1 MPQQTLTLRDLHA
14 GLSRQLETL
23 EGKLAAGEALGGWKV
38 GLTSGQARDSMG
50 AGFRPFGHILES
62 RIFASGARIGLEALG
77 RAGVENECCFT
88 IGRELAGEVSRD
100 AVVDA
105 VQSVAPAFEINQRR
119 LSADAPARDRLADD
133 LSQWG
138 IVAATP
144 RAVAGIDFES
154 LVVTL
159 ARDGEAVET
168 VAARGHIDDHFAS
181 IAALAAQLSRFGR
194 TLQPGQRVITG
205 SFGRCPVAEPSRWS
219 GDFGSDLGVVEVVF
233 T

>member
-1 MPQQTLTLRDLHA
+1 MSTPALRDLHA

-50 AGFRPFGHILES
+50 AGFRPFGYILES
-62 RIFASGARIGLEALG
+62 RIFASGARIGLDAFE
-77 RAGVENECCFT
+77 RVGVENECCFT
-88 IGRELAGEVSRD
+88 IGRELAGGVSRE
-100 AVVDA
+100 AVADA
-105 VQSVAPAFEINQRR
+105 VQGVAPAFEINERR
-119 LSADAPARDRLADD
+119 LPADAPAPDRLADD

-138 IVAATP
+138 IVAGVS
-144 RAVAGIDFES
+144 RAVKGVDFES

-168 VAARGHIDDHFAS
+168 VAARGHIEDHFAS

-194 TLQPGQRVITG
+194 TLQPGQRIITG
-205 SFGRCPVAEPSRWS
+205 SFGRCPVTEPSRWS
-219 GDFGSDLGVVEVVF
+219 GNFGSELGVVEVVF
-233 T
+233 A

>member
-1 MPQQTLTLRDLHA
+1 MPTPALRDLDD
-14 GLSRQLETL
+14 GLNRQLETL

-50 AGFRPFGHILES
+50 PGFRPFGYILES
-62 RIFASGARIGLEALG
+62 RIFASGARIGLHAFE
-77 RAGVENECCFT
+77 RVGVENECCFT
-88 IGRELAGEVSRD
+88 IGRELAGDVSRD
-100 AVVDA
+100 AVAGA
-105 VQSVAPAFEINQRR
+105 VQGVAPAFEINERR
-119 LSADAPARDRLADD
+119 LPADALAADRLADD

-138 IVAATP
+138 IVAGES
-144 RAVAGIDFES
+144 RGVAGVDFES

-168 VAARGHIDDHFAS
+168 VAARGHIEDHFDS

-205 SFGRCPVAEPSRWS
+205 SFGRCPVTEPSRWS
-219 GDFGSDLGVVEVVF
+219 GDFGSELGVVEVVF
-233 T
+233 A

>member
-1 MPQQTLTLRDLHA
+1 MPTTRELHA
-14 GLSRQLETL
+14 GLSRQLAVL
-23 EGKLAAGEALGGWKV
+23 EERLAAGESLGGWKV

-50 AGFRPFGHILES
+50 AGFRPFGYILDS
-62 RIFASGARIGLEALG
+62 RIFASGANISLSAFERV
-77 RAGVENECCFT
+77 GVENECCFT

-100 AVVDA
+100 EVLDA
-105 VQSVAPAFEINQRR
+105 LDGVAPGFEINERR
-119 LSADAPARDRLADD
+119 LLADTTAPERLADD

-138 IVAATP
+138 IVAGP
-144 RAVAGIDFES
+144 SRAVAGVDFES

-168 VAARGHIDDHFAS
+168 VPARGHIEDHFSS

-205 SFGRCPVAEPSRWS
+205 SFGRCPVQGPSSWS
-219 GDFGSDLGVVEVVF
+219 GDFGSELGVVEVNF

>member
-1 MPQQTLTLRDLHA
+1 MSTPALRDLHA

-50 AGFRPFGHILES
+50 AGFRPFGYILES
-62 RIFASGARIGLEALG
+62 RIFASGARIGLDAFE
-77 RAGVENECCFT
+77 RVGVENECCFT

-100 AVVDA
+100 AVASA
-105 VQSVAPAFEINQRR
+105 VRSVAPAFEINERR
-119 LSADAPARDRLADD
+119 LPANAPAADRLADD

-138 IVAATP
+138 IVAGVS
-144 RAVAGIDFES
+144 RAVDGVDFES

-168 VAARGHIDDHFAS
+168 VAARGHIEDHFAS

-194 TLQPGQRVITG
+194 TLRPGQRVITG
-205 SFGRCPVAEPSRWS
+205 SFGRCPVTEPSRWS
-219 GDFGSDLGVVEVVF
+219 GDFGSELGVVEVVF
-233 T
+233 A

>member
-1 MPQQTLTLRDLHA
+1 MPTLRDLHA

-23 EGKLAAGEALGGWKV
+23 EGKLAAGESLGGWKV

-50 AGFRPFGHILES
+50 AGFRPFGYILES
-62 RIFASGARIGLEALG
+62 RIFASGARID
-77 RAGVENECCFT
+77 RAVFSSVGVENECCFT

-100 AVVDA
+100 EVLEAVEN
-105 VQSVAPAFEINQRR
+105 VAPGFEINERR
-119 LSADAPARDRLADD
+119 LPADAPAPERLADD

-138 IVAATP
+138 IVAGVP
-144 RAVAGIDFES
+144 RTVAGVDFES

-159 ARDGEAVET
+159 ARDGQAVET
-168 VAARGHIDDHFAS
+168 VAARGHIEDHFAS

-205 SFGRCPVAEPSRWS
+205 SFGRCPVTEPSRWS
-219 GDFGSDLGVVEVVF
+219 GDFGSKLGVVEVVF
-233 T
+233 A

>member
-1 MPQQTLTLRDLHA
+1 MPLKTPTLRDLHA

-23 EGKLAAGEALGGWKV
+23 EGKLAAGETLGGWKV
-38 GLTSGQARDSMG
+38 GLTSGQARNSMG
-50 AGFRPFGHILES
+50 AGFRPFGYVLDS
-62 RIFASGARIGLEALG
+62 RIFASGARIDHGAFSSV
-77 RAGVENECCFT
+77 GVENECCFM

-100 AVVDA
+100 EVVDA
-105 VQSVAPAFEINQRR
+105 VRGVAPGFEINERR
-119 LSADAPARDRLADD
+119 LPANASAPDRLADD

-138 IVAATP
+138 IVAGPP

-168 VAARGHIDDHFAS
+168 VAARGHIEDHFAS

-194 TLQPGQRVITG
+194 SLQPGQRVITG
-205 SFGRCPVAEPSRWS
+205 SFGRCPVTEPSRWS

-233 T
+233 A

>member
-1 MPQQTLTLRDLHA
+1 MPPKTPTLRDLHA

-23 EGKLAAGEALGGWKV
+23 ESKLAAGESLGGWKV

-50 AGFRPFGHILES
+50 AGFRPFGYILES
-62 RIFASGARIGLEALG
+62 RIFASGARIDHGAFSSV
-77 RAGVENECCFT
+77 GVENECCFT

-100 AVVDA
+100 EVVDA
-105 VQSVAPAFEINQRR
+105 VQGVAPAFEINERR
-119 LSADAPARDRLADD
+119 LPANAPAPERLADN

-138 IVAATP
+138 IVAGSP

-168 VAARGHIDDHFAS
+168 VAARGHIDDHFTS

-205 SFGRCPVAEPSRWS
+205 SFGRCPVSEPSRWS
-219 GDFGSDLGVVEVVF
+219 GDFGSELGVVEVVF
-233 T
+233 A

>member
-1 MPQQTLTLRDLHA
+1 MPTTRELHT

-23 EGKLAAGEALGGWKV
+23 EERLAAGESLGGWKV

-50 AGFRPFGHILES
+50 AGFRPFGFILGS
-62 RIFASGARIGLEALG
+62 RIFASGANIPLSVFERV
-77 RAGVENECCFT
+77 GVENECCFT

-100 AVVDA
+100 EVLDA
-105 VQSVAPAFEINQRR
+105 LDGVAPGFEINERR
-119 LSADAPARDRLADD
+119 LPADATAPERLADD

-138 IVAATP
+138 IVAGP
-144 RAVAGIDFES
+144 SRDVSGVDFES

-168 VAARGHIDDHFAS
+168 VAARGHIEDHFAS
-181 IAALAAQLSRFGR
+181 IAALAAQLSRFGH

-205 SFGRCPVAEPSRWS
+205 SFGRCPVQSPSGWS
-219 GDFGSDLGVVEVVF
+219 GDFGSDLGVVEVAF

>member
-1 MPQQTLTLRDLHA
+1 MPTPALRDLDD
-14 GLSRQLETL
+14 GLNRQLETL

-50 AGFRPFGHILES
+50 SGFRPFGYILQS
-62 RIFASGARIGLEALG
+62 RVFASGARIGLNAFE
-77 RAGVENECCFT
+77 RVGVENECCFT
-88 IGRELAGEVSRD
+88 IGRELAGNVSRD
-100 AVVDA
+100 AVADA
-105 VQSVAPAFEINQRR
+105 VQGVAPAFEINERR
-119 LSADAPARDRLADD
+119 LPADALAADRLADD

-138 IVAATP
+138 IVAGES
-144 RAVAGIDFES
+144 RGVAGVDFES

-168 VAARGHIDDHFAS
+168 VAARGHIEDHFDS

-205 SFGRCPVAEPSRWS
+205 SLGRCPVTEPSRWS
-219 GDFGSDLGVVEVVF
+219 GDFGSELGVVEVVF
-233 T
+233 A

>member
-1 MPQQTLTLRDLHA
+1 MPPKTPTLRDLHA

-50 AGFRPFGHILES
+50 AGFRPFGYVLES
-62 RIFASGARIGLEALG
+62 RIFASGARIDHGAFSSV
-77 RAGVENECCFT
+77 GVENECCFT

-100 AVVDA
+100 AVIDA
-105 VQSVAPAFEINQRR
+105 LESVAPAFEINERR
-119 LSADAPARDRLADD
+119 LPANAPAPDRLADD

-138 IVAATP
+138 IVAGTP
-144 RAVAGIDFES
+144 RAVVGIGFES
-154 LVVTL
+154 LAVTL

-205 SFGRCPVAEPSRWS
+205 SFGRCPVSEPSRWS
-219 GDFGSDLGVVEVVF
+219 GDFGPDLGVVEVVF
-233 T
+233 A

>member
-1 MPQQTLTLRDLHA
+1 MPTKTPTPRDLHA

-50 AGFRPFGHILES
+50 AGFRPFGYILDS
-62 RIFASGARIGLEALG
+62 RIFASGARIGLDALG
-77 RAGVENECCFT
+77 SVGVENECCFM

-119 LSADAPARDRLADD
+119 LSADAPARERLADD

-138 IVAATP
+138 IVAGP
-144 RAVAGIDFES
+144 GRAASGIDFES

-205 SFGRCPVAEPSRWS
+205 SFGRCPVSEPSRWS
-219 GDFGSDLGVVEVVF
+219 GDFGPDLGVVEVVF
-233 T
+233 A

>member
-1 MPQQTLTLRDLHA
+1 MSTPALRDLHA

-50 AGFRPFGHILES
+50 AGFRPFGYILES
-62 RIFASGARIGLEALG
+62 RIFASGARIGLDAFE
-77 RAGVENECCFT
+77 RVGVENECCFM

-100 AVVDA
+100 AVADA
-105 VQSVAPAFEINQRR
+105 VQYVAPAFEINERR
-119 LSADAPARDRLADD
+119 LPADAPAQDRLADD

-138 IVAATP
+138 IVAGDS
-144 RAVAGIDFES
+144 RRVAGMDLES

-168 VAARGHIDDHFAS
+168 VAARGHIEDHFAS

-194 TLQPGQRVITG
+194 TLRPGQRVITG
-205 SFGRCPVAEPSRWS
+205 SFGRCPVTEPSRWS
-219 GDFGSDLGVVEVVF
+219 GNFGSELGVVEVAF
-233 T
+233 A

>member
-1 MPQQTLTLRDLHA
+1 MPTTRELHT

-23 EGKLAAGEALGGWKV
+23 ERRLAAGESLGGWKV

-50 AGFRPFGHILES
+50 AGFRPFGYILDS
-62 RIFASGARIGLEALG
+62 RIFASGANIALDAFE
-77 RAGVENECCFT
+77 RVGVENECCFT

-100 AVVDA
+100 EVLDA
-105 VQSVAPAFEINQRR
+105 LDGVAPGFEINERR
-119 LSADAPARDRLADD
+119 LAADATAPERLADD

-138 IVAATP
+138 IVAGP
-144 RAVAGIDFES
+144 SRDVSGVDFES

-168 VAARGHIDDHFAS
+168 VAARGHIEDHFTS

-194 TLQPGQRVITG
+194 TLHPGQRVITG
-205 SFGRCPVAEPSRWS
+205 SFGRCPVQSPSSWS
-219 GDFGSDLGVVEVVF
+219 GDFGSDLGVVEVAF

>member
-1 MPQQTLTLRDLHA
+1 MSTPALRDLHA

-50 AGFRPFGHILES
+50 SGFRPFGYILES
-62 RIFASGARIGLEALG
+62 RIFASGARIGLDAFE
-77 RAGVENECCFT
+77 RVGVENECCFT

-100 AVVDA
+100 AVASA
-105 VQSVAPAFEINQRR
+105 VRSVAPAFEINERR
-119 LSADAPARDRLADD
+119 LPASAPAADRLADD

-138 IVAATP
+138 IVAGVS
-144 RAVAGIDFES
+144 RAVDGVDFES

-168 VAARGHIDDHFAS
+168 VAARGHIEDHFDS

-194 TLQPGQRVITG
+194 TLRPGQRVITG
-205 SFGRCPVAEPSRWS
+205 SFGRCPVTEPSRWS
-219 GDFGSDLGVVEVVF
+219 GDFGSELGVVEVVF
-233 T
+233 A

>member
-1 MPQQTLTLRDLHA
+1 MSTPALRDLHT

-50 AGFRPFGHILES
+50 AGFRPFGYILES
-62 RIFASGARIGLEALG
+62 RIFASGARIGLDAFE
-77 RAGVENECCFT
+77 RVGVENECCFT

-100 AVVDA
+100 AVADA
-105 VQSVAPAFEINQRR
+105 VQGVAPAFEINERR
-119 LSADAPARDRLADD
+119 LPADAPAPDRLADD

-138 IVAATP
+138 IVAGSS
-144 RAVAGIDFES
+144 RGIAGVDFES

-168 VAARGHIDDHFAS
+168 VAARGHIEDHFAS

-194 TLQPGQRVITG
+194 TLQPAQRVITG
-205 SFGRCPVAEPSRWS
+205 SFGRCPVTEPSRWS
-219 GDFGSDLGVVEVVF
+219 GNFGSELGVVEVAF
-233 T
+233 A

>member
-1 MPQQTLTLRDLHA
+1 MPPKTPTLRDLHA

-23 EGKLAAGEALGGWKV
+23 EGKLAAGETLGGWKV

-50 AGFRPFGHILES
+50 AGFRPFGYILES
-62 RIFASGARIGLEALG
+62 RIFASGARIDHGAFSSV
-77 RAGVENECCFT
+77 GVENECCFT
-88 IGRELAGEVSRD
+88 IGRELAGEVSREAVID
-100 AVVDA
+100 ALE
-105 VQSVAPAFEINQRR
+105 SVAPAFEINERR
-119 LSADAPARDRLADD
+119 LPANAPAPDRLADD

-138 IVAATP
+138 IVAGTP
-144 RAVAGIDFES
+144 RAVAGIGFES

-168 VAARGHIDDHFAS
+168 VAARGHIDDHFTS

-205 SFGRCPVAEPSRWS
+205 SFGRCPVSEPSRWS
-219 GDFGSDLGVVEVVF
+219 GDFGPDLGVVEVVF
-233 T
+233 A

>member
-1 MPQQTLTLRDLHA
+1 MSLTTPKARDLYA

-23 EGKLAAGEALGGWKV
+23 ESKLAAGEALGGWKV

-50 AGFRPFGHILES
+50 AGFRPFGYVLES
-62 RIFASGARIGLEALG
+62 RVFASGATIDLDAFGSV
-77 RAGVENECCFT
+77 GVENECCFT

-100 AVVDA
+100 AVIDA
-105 VQSVAPAFEINQRR
+105 VESVAPGFEINERR
-119 LSADAPARDRLADD
+119 LPANAPPQERLADD

-138 IVAATP
+138 IVAGSP
-144 RAVAGIDFES
+144 REVAGIDFES

-168 VAARGHIDDHFAS
+168 VAARGHIEDHFAS
-181 IAALAAQLSRFGR
+181 IAALTAQLSRFDR
-194 TLQPGQRVITG
+194 SLLPGQRVITG
-205 SFGRCPVAEPSRWS
+205 SFGRCPVTAPSRWS

-233 T
+233 R

>member
-1 MPQQTLTLRDLHA
+1 MPPKTPTLRDLHA

-23 EGKLAAGEALGGWKV
+23 EGKLAAGETLGGWKV

-50 AGFRPFGHILES
+50 AGFRPFGYILES
-62 RIFASGARIGLEALG
+62 RIFASGARIDHGAFSSV
-77 RAGVENECCFT
+77 GVENECCFT

-100 AVVDA
+100 EVVDA
-105 VQSVAPAFEINQRR
+105 VQGVAPAFEINERR
-119 LSADAPARDRLADD
+119 LPANAPAPERLADN

-138 IVAATP
+138 IVAGSP

-168 VAARGHIDDHFAS
+168 VAARGHIDDHFTS

-205 SFGRCPVAEPSRWS
+205 SFGRCPVSEPSRWS
-219 GDFGSDLGVVEVVF
+219 GDFGSELGVVEVVF
-233 T
+233 A